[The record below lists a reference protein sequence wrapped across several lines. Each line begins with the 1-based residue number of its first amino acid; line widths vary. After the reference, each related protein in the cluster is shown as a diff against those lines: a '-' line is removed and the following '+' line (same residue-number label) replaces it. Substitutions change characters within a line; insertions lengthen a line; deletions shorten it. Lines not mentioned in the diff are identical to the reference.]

1 MGVIKLH
8 VLYCTTLELRTF
20 LLQTE
25 ICLFIW
31 ESLVHY
37 KIENPFNRRRFVK
50 RLGGKLT
57 LQHFKNRSEA
67 ATGNYASTRF
77 AFGMKAFFSEWR
89 IDMIIRD
96 FSAKWKRLRMLAPEK
111 TNSGDLGFWNSKFWV
126 KSIINYLS
134 YLAKRRWDIINLCPS
149 WWRTKDRMLDFCFWH
164 LELEQSLKATL
175 FTHT

>member
-8 VLYCTTLELRTF
+8 VVLLHTLELRTF
-20 LLQTE
+20 LQQTK
-25 ICLFIW
+25 ICLSIW

-77 AFGMKAFFSEWR
+77 AFGMKAFFSECR
-89 IDMIIRD
+89 INMIIRD
-96 FSAKWKRLRMLAPEK
+96 FSAKWKRLRMLAPFLK
-111 TNSGDLGFWNSKFWV
+111 CRCCDLFSANLSSQLPKASK
-126 KSIINYLS
+126 
-134 YLAKRRWDIINLCPS
+134 LAWLWPKNLVSVRCS
-149 WWRTKDRMLDFCFWH
+149 KC
-164 LELEQSLKATL
+164 KNN
-175 FTHT
+175 